1 MVESDDMSKSSCY
14 SRCWG
19 WPLLLIAV
27 AVAPASARPHTPE
40 SPEVRAIVDRAVAYL
55 NTVSPKIDFG
65 REALIGYALLK
76 SDVPKDHPRLQTS
89 LKVVV
94 DKIAEGLH
102 DRDPPHIYPAAV
114 AAIFLMEYDDQLF
127 APQIQH
133 CLDLMKKRQRANGG
147 FAYPNQQVSD
157 ISQTQYGVLA
167 FWLAD
172 KHGFEV
178 DPQIGLAALNY
189 LMVNQDPTGGFSYQG
204 ASRND
209 RGITHSM
216 SAAGGGSLFIAAS
229 WLGYGDDAESV
240 ARRPE
245 EKGLPPS
252 VRLVLIDERT
262 GKPIDR
268 RRKQNA
274 GKVDLDEG
282 RLRGAEGRA
291 EGWFKSNFTIRVAR
305 WQYYYLYG
313 FERYASF
320 LEASKGI
327 SDPEPD
333 WYNQGVEFMK
343 ATQRQD
349 GSFPDEKDEAEAP
362 DVSTAFAILF
372 LVRSTK
378 KALGEGAYSDGR
390 LLGGQGLSDEA
401 KTVMQGGRVVS
412 LAVGRSVDD
421 MKGLLSQV
429 DGAADFGQL
438 DSVDLLTIDDSSPD
452 IRDRQLATI
461 RNLVA
466 HQNPKL
472 RWLAVRALGNYQ
484 DLENMPPLI
493 YALTDPEKQIVEFAN
508 RSLLQIARKFDDRK
522 YTLPDSFE
530 PNDNNIEEL
539 RKRWVEFYFVVQP
552 NGALYRPSIQ

>member
-1 MVESDDMSKSSCY
+1 MARFRNLLKSSVVVGL
-14 SRCWG
+14 W
-19 WPLLLIAV
+19 LVATAV
-27 AVAPASARPHTPE
+27 QVRAMPHTPE
-40 SPEVRAIVDRAVAYL
+40 SPEVRAIVDRAVGFM
-55 NTVSPKIDFG
+55 NTVTPKIDFG

-76 SDVPKDHPRLQTS
+76 ADVPKDHPRLQTS

-94 DKIAEGLH
+94 DKIAEGLNS
-102 DRDPPHIYPAAV
+102 RDPPHIYPAAV
-114 AAIFLMEYDDQLF
+114 AAIFLLEYDDKLF

-133 CLDLMKKRQRANGG
+133 CLDLMKTRQRPGGG
-147 FAYPNQQVSD
+147 FAYPNQQVAD

-178 DPQIGLAALNY
+178 DPQMGLAALNY
-189 LMVNQDPTGGFSYQG
+189 LMINQDPTGGFSYQG

-209 RGITHSM
+209 RGVSHSM

-229 WLGYGDDAESV
+229 WLGYGNDADSV
-240 ARRPE
+240 TRRPE

-268 RRKQNA
+268 RQKRNA

-291 EGWFKSNFTIRVAR
+291 EGWFNANFRIGVNR

-313 FERYASF
+313 YERYASF
-320 LEASKGI
+320 VEASKGI

-333 WYNQGVEFMK
+333 WYNQGVEFIK

-349 GSFPDEKDEAEAP
+349 GSFPDEKDEADAP

-378 KALGEGAYSDGR
+378 KALVEGEYSDGR

-401 KTVMQGGRVVS
+401 ATVMKGGRVVS

-421 MKGLLSQV
+421 MKGLLSQTGG
-429 DGAADFGQL
+429 DADFGKL
-438 DSVDLLTIDDSSPD
+438 DSIDLLTIDDSSPD

-508 RSLLQIARKFDDRK
+508 RSLLQIARKFDDGK
-522 YTLPDSFE
+522 YMLPESFE
-530 PNDNNIEEL
+530 PNDNKVEEL
-539 RKRWVEFYFVVQP
+539 RKRWVEFYFTVQP
-552 NGALYRPSIQ
+552 NGELYRPTIQ